1 MLIKVTN
8 KGTTTQLTKPELAKL
23 RQVHELLVCLATN
36 RPLTQEYRE
45 AADAV
50 YKVLA
55 IFSDNAADDADKK
68 A

>member
-23 RQVHELLVCLATN
+23 RQMHELLVCLATN
-36 RPLTQEYRE
+36 RPLTEEYRE

-55 IFSDNAADDADKK
+55 MFVENGGDDAEKK
-68 A
+68 P

>member
-1 MLIKVTN
+1 VLITVTA
-8 KGTTTQLTKPELAKL
+8 KGATTKLTKPELAKL
-23 RQVHELLVCLATN
+23 RQVHELLMCLATN
-36 RPLTQEYRE
+36 RPMTEEYRE

>member
-1 MLIKVTN
+1 
-8 KGTTTQLTKPELAKL
+8 
-23 RQVHELLVCLATN
+23 VHELLVCLATN